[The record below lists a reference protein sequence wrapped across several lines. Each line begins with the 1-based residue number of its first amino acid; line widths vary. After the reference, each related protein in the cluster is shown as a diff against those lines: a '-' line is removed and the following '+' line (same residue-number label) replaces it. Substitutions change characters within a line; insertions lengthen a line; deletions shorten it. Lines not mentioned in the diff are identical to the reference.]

1 MAESMGSAC
10 EGLYARLGEL
20 QTMTRTDAVIAQYFE
35 DSFPHLALENLDE
48 ISVATG
54 TSTAS
59 VTRFVRKLGYASF
72 RDFSRSLREEVAAN
86 FDLSNDRTTN
96 GPTTDGPGAMWR
108 SKMEAA
114 RRSIDI
120 GLNSLDGEA
129 FDRVVE
135 VLRDDSRPLCLAAAA
150 PGHTLLDY
158 FGLLARY
165 YRRDVIL
172 LESTDRMAH
181 QLIDLPDDAVLL
193 ASVFDRHSRMVES
206 VLRLF
211 HERNMTTVLLTN
223 RSSTPM
229 RRYADHV
236 LLVASESSTAF
247 RSRACYL
254 ILLESLVAA
263 LAPEDHEVERCRVE
277 AMQGLCDE
285 LGIFITPSMPSLT
298 RRTLTGGCR

>member
-1 MAESMGSAC
+1 MAESKGSARDS
-10 EGLYARLGEL
+10 LYARLGEL
-20 QTMTRTDAVIAQYFE
+20 QALTPTDAVIARYCE

-48 ISVATG
+48 ISAATG

-59 VTRFVRKLGYASF
+59 VTRFVRKLGYVSF

-86 FDLSNDRTTN
+86 FDLPSDRTTDDL
-96 GPTTDGPGAMWR
+96 TTDEPGAMWR

-120 GLNSLDGEA
+120 GLNSLDGET

-135 VLRDDSRPLCLAAAA
+135 LLRDDSRPLCLVAAAT
-150 PGHTLLDY
+150 GHALLDY
-158 FGLLARY
+158 FRLLVRY

-172 LESTDRMAH
+172 LDSTDRMAH
-181 QLIDLPDDAVLL
+181 QLIDLPDNAILL

-211 HERNMTTVLLTN
+211 HQRNMTTVLLTN

-236 LLVASESSTAF
+236 LLVSSESSTAF

-263 LAPEDHEVERCRVE
+263 LAPEDHEVERSRVE
-277 AMQGLCDE
+277 TMQGLFDE
-285 LGIFITPSMPSLT
+285 LGVFITP
-298 RRTLTGGCR
+298 